1 MIEKRDYFEP
11 AIRIYY
17 YIAFEPPFEIPVE
30 VPVAAWTHNWRTLG
44 GGKGTSPW
52 DRGGMLYKIGDLS

>member
-17 YIAFEPPFEIPVE
+17 YIAFETPFEIPVE
-30 VPVAAWTHNWRTLG
+30 VPVAAWTHNWRILG
-44 GGKGTSPW
+44 GR
-52 DRGGMLYKIGDLS
+52 RGFPIIESRHPDSRVAI